1 MLALTEFGAASSV
14 KDNELGIDG
23 YTLYRGDHSD
33 GKGGLGKGV
42 GMYVHNSLNH
52 SACPYFDNIVFD
64 CSTWSVI
71 KLKDNKSLLLG
82 AVYRSPNSS
91 EENNQK
97 LLMILKKA
105 ASMKPDY
112 LMVCGD
118 FNLPMIDWTSHQSRD
133 AENSLSNCLLDIVE
147 DQNWFQHV
155 QKSTRFRGN
164 QNSCLDLIFTNEEN
178 MVNEVLELPPL
189 GKSDHVCQKGS

>member
-1 MLALTEFGAASSV
+1 MICCDREHGNTSNGERRCSIANLNSRHPVPMEPFNDLIIVHTNCQSAMNKKSEIHDLIDANKPHVLALTEFGAASSV

-71 KLKDNKSLLLG
+71 KLKNNKSLLLG
-82 AVYRSPNSS
+82 AVYRSPNLN
-91 EENNQK
+91 EKNNQK
-97 LLMILKKA
+97 LN
-105 ASMKPDY
+105 D
-112 LMVCGD
+112 
-118 FNLPMIDWTSHQSRD
+118 
-133 AENSLSNCLLDIVE
+133 VE
-147 DQNWFQHV
+147 E
-155 QKSTRFRGN
+155 
-164 QNSCLDLIFTNEEN
+164 SCLNETRLSDDLRRLQPANDRLDFSSE
-178 MVNEVLELPPL
+178 PR
-189 GKSDHVCQKGS
+189 C